1 MNKIFV
7 VLFVVLFMEML
18 IACDQSGSKNNPAEI
33 VKKDTIT
40 KTKIASS
47 NDKNINQNNNPI
59 LHAGVDTFSVR
70 LQMNGIKDR
79 KVIPLNI
86 VSGKELFA
94 VIHKNDGKD
103 NIRINQLE
111 MPDGTFDGPFGDS
124 LYYKIKIAGVYKII
138 IGPDLMATGKLD
150 RAFKLKVWTR

>member
-7 VLFVVLFMEML
+7 AFFMIML

-47 NDKNINQNNNPI
+47 NDKNINKNNNSI

-79 KVIPLNI
+79 KIIPLNI

-111 MPDGTFDGPFGDS
+111 MPNGTFDGPFGDS
-124 LYYKIKIAGVYKII
+124 LYYKIKIAGVYNII

-150 RAFKLKVWTR
+150 GAFKLKVWTK